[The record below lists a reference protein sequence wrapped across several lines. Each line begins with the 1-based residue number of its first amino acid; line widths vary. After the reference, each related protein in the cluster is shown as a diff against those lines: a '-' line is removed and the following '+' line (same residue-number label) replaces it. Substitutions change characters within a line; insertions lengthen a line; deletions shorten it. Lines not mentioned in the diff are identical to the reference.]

1 MNLDFDLHIHTFH
14 SPCGKLEMLL
24 PDIIHTAVQRGITQL
39 GITDHF
45 YPSTDPDI
53 FDDIRSAAADACSKM
68 ENPPE
73 IFFGCEAEVMSPGST
88 TATPEL
94 AAQLDFVMAAATH
107 FQNKGITD
115 LPADRSDRS
124 IADHFL
130 KMFEYAVS
138 LPWVDTIAHP
148 FFVVPG
154 ICPVEVLY
162 LLQDSDLL
170 PAIELAKENNIA
182 MEISRRVFF
191 PGQLEFSVRFYEL
204 CKKVGLKFSI
214 GSDAHALVDVG
225 NMQILRPVI
234 NTLGLTEKDFWLP

>member
-14 SPCGKLEMLL
+14 SPCGKPEMVLA
-24 PDIIHTAVQRGITQL
+24 DIIHTAVQRGITRL
-39 GITDHF
+39 GITDHI
-45 YPSTDPDI
+45 YPSTDLGI
-53 FDDIRSAAADACSKM
+53 FDNIRAAAADACSDM

-73 IFFGCEAEVMSPGST
+73 IFFGCEAEVMSPGSS

-94 AAQLDFVMAAATH
+94 AKQLDYVMAAATH
-107 FQNKGITD
+107 FQNKGVTD
-115 LPADRSDRS
+115 LPTGMGDRAT
-124 IADHFL
+124 ADHYL
-130 KMFEYAVS
+130 KMFQYAVS

-154 ICPVEVLY
+154 ICPVEALY

-170 PAIELAKENNIA
+170 PAIEMAKENNIA

-204 CKKVGLKFSI
+204 CEKVGLKFTI
-214 GSDAHALVDVG
+214 GSDAHALEDIG
-225 NMQILRPVI
+225 NVRILRPVI
-234 NTLGLTEKDFWLP
+234 NTLGLTEKNFWLP